1 MANINLLPW
10 REELRAERQR
20 TFYSSLGLSA
30 ALAVLILVVADRVID
45 MQVDTQNARNRYLTD
60 NIALVDARVAEIR
73 DLRSQRQLLLERM
86 RVIQELQGNRPII
99 VRVLDELVRTV
110 PDGVYYKTLTASDS
124 TVAIEG
130 VAESN
135 NRVSSLMRRLDS
147 SDWLA
152 EPSLDRVSAA
162 EEFGE
167 SAMRFSLSV
176 QIQLP
181 KSAEDVM
188 P

>member
-86 RVIQELQGNRPII
+86 RVIQEL
-99 VRVLDELVRTV
+99 
-110 PDGVYYKTLTASDS
+110 
-124 TVAIEG
+124 
-130 VAESN
+130 
-135 NRVSSLMRRLDS
+135 
-147 SDWLA
+147 
-152 EPSLDRVSAA
+152 
-162 EEFGE
+162 
-167 SAMRFSLSV
+167 
-176 QIQLP
+176 
-181 KSAEDVM
+181 
-188 P
+188 